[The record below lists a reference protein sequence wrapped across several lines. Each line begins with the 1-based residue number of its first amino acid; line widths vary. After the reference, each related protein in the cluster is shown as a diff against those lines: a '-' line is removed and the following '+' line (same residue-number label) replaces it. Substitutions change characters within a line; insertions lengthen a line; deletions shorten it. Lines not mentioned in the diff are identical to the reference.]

1 MINQNQYSYLTLG
14 DKILVKITTPGHT
27 NDSLSYLLCNAIT
40 PSSAKLNIHYAF
52 CGDLILMGSL
62 GRTNFS
68 NSCATDMYNSI
79 KLLYSIA
86 GDSTLICPSHD
97 YNNEFTTTFADELE
111 RNILLNATINN
122 EISLNAFLREKII
135 MDNTIIDVSGGEIM
149 CGASIKHNNDIAVY
163 EYNNDSLHAAMLN
176 NNHIKLIDIREPY
189 EFSFQ
194 HDKQFSCN
202 VPLARLVQFVR
213 ENQFEKQ
220 QEIVLI
226 CRSGSRSYVAA
237 KALSRLGFSHVG
249 HLSGGYAL
257 Q

>member
-1 MINQNQYSYLTLG
+1 
-14 DKILVKITTPGHT
+14 
-27 NDSLSYLLCNAIT
+27 
-40 PSSAKLNIHYAF
+40 
-52 CGDLILMGSL
+52 
-62 GRTNFS
+62 
-68 NSCATDMYNSI
+68 MYNSI

-189 EFSFQ
+189 EFTFQ

-202 VPLARLVQFVR
+202 VPLARLVQFVK
-213 ENQFEKQ
+213 ENQYEKQ